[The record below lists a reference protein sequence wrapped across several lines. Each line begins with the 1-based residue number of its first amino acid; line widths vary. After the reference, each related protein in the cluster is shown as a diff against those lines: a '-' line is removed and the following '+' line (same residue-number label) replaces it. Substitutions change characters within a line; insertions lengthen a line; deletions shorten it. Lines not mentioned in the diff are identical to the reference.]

1 MASSVAEKVPGWVGR
16 ILIPEIKRVVEKEV
30 ESLRCEMSAK
40 FEAIDRKFEAIDSRF
55 VAMDAKF
62 EAIDTRFEAIDTKF
76 EAVNARLDAIE
87 KRFDLVRDVAVLKAQ
102 VKEIQEK
109 TGAT

>member
-62 EAIDTRFEAIDTKF
+62 EA
-76 EAVNARLDAIE
+76 VNARLDAIE
-87 KRFDLVRDVAVLKAQ
+87 KRFDVAVLKAQ